1 MIPQEMR
8 LEIVTPNGVALCE
21 MVRYVQI
28 PVENGS
34 LGVLP
39 GHTAMMV
46 AVGVGVLKY
55 QGENKED
62 YLAVSDGF
70 AEVDNDK
77 IIVLTNTAED
87 AAHIDLARAE
97 AALNGYPTKEK
108 IPTWHGRRPVYA
120 GRWPVST
127 LPAAVDLP
135 RRCVET
141 SWNNLARREK
151 EQKTRFAWVFFLLG
165 Q

>member
-97 AALNGYPTKEK
+97 AALNRAQERLSHKGKDTDVARAEASL
-108 IPTWHGRRPVYA
+108 RRA
-120 GRWPVST
+120 MARINAS
-127 LPAAVDLP
+127 
-135 RRCVET
+135 RR
-141 SWNNLARREK
+141 R
-151 EQKTRFAWVFFLLG
+151 
-165 Q
+165 

>member
-46 AVGVGVLKY
+46 AVGTGVLKY

-97 AALNGYPTKEK
+97 AALNRAQERLSHKGKDTDVARAEASL
-108 IPTWHGRRPVYA
+108 RRA
-120 GRWPVST
+120 MARINAS
-127 LPAAVDLP
+127 
-135 RRCVET
+135 RR
-141 SWNNLARREK
+141 R
-151 EQKTRFAWVFFLLG
+151 
-165 Q
+165 

>member
-1 MIPQEMR
+1 MTSQEIR
-8 LEIVTPNGVALCE
+8 LEIVTPNGVVLSE

-46 AVGVGVLKY
+46 AVDTGVLKY
-55 QGENKED
+55 QGDNKED

-97 AALNGYPTKEK
+97 AALNRAQERLSHKGKDTDVARAEASL
-108 IPTWHGRRPVYA
+108 RRA
-120 GRWPVST
+120 M
-127 LPAAVDLP
+127 
-135 RRCVET
+135 
-141 SWNNLARREK
+141 ARINASRH
-151 EQKTRFAWVFFLLG
+151 R
-165 Q
+165 